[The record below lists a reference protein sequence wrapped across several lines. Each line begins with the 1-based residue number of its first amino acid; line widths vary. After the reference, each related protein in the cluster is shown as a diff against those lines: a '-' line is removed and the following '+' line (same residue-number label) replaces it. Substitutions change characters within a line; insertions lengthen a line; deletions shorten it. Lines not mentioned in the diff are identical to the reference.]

1 MSIAKVIHHNV
12 PYLTFNPA
20 ADHKHI
26 LAFTRGDMTEVTDD
40 SGVIHRS
47 FDPVNNLCST
57 HERTPTSER
66 CETCERL
73 LVERMVARVC
83 IADLL
88 DHGYALSVNDGED
101 TTLVTST
108 DQDAILAAMF
118 TTDQDFLLVHKK
130 LQDGAGFHANHYS
143 FVHFVYGNSGWDVM
157 SDWGTSL
164 DEAFKVRTADL
175 IAKLGGGDY
184 SH

>member
-1 MSIAKVIHHNV
+1 MQYTTHSNV

-20 ADHKHI
+20 ADHNHM
-26 LAFTRGDMTEVTDD
+26 LAMTRGTVTEWACGPGAEIVRTYEPIN
-40 SGVIHRS
+40 S
-47 FDPVNNLCST
+47 LCST
-57 HERTPTSER
+57 HQETPTTQR
-66 CETCERL
+66 CETCERML
-73 LVERMVARVC
+73 GERMVARVC

-88 DHGYALSVNDGED
+88 DHDYAISVNDGEE

-118 TTDQDFLLVHKK
+118 STGQDFLLVHKK
-130 LQDGAGFHANHYS
+130 LQDGAGFHANHHS

-164 DEAFKVRTADL
+164 DEAFKVRTAGL